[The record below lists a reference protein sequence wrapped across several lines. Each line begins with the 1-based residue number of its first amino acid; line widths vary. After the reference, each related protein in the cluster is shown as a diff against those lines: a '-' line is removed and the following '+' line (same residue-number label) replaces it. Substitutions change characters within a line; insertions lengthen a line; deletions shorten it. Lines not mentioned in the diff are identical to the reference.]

1 MAEARGF
8 SQQPNETYPALGSF
22 TKVPTEPD
30 VHFTLSASEYV
41 ITRYSQK
48 RLGST
53 SGTLNNLVRECFYPG
68 ERFTLEPANTLEV
81 EVGLRTVLL

>member
-8 SQQPNETYPALGSF
+8 SQQPNGTYPALGSF

-41 ITRYSQK
+41 IRGIHKSDSVQ
-48 RLGST
+48 R
-53 SGTLNNLVRECFYPG
+53 VAR
-68 ERFTLEPANTLEV
+68 
-81 EVGLRTVLL
+81 